1 MALTDADLARIADAV
16 DEDRLWRMH
25 MEMAAFGATPKG
37 GVCRE
42 CLTDEDNQARVLLAK
57 WAEELNC
64 RVACD
69 AIGNMF
75 VMRPGTDPAA
85 APVATGSHLD
95 SQPTGGK
102 FDGAFGVLAGMEMLH
117 ALDAAGITTTRP
129 IEVINFTNE
138 EGGRFQPG
146 VMGSQVFARPE
157 ELDRMLNA
165 VGADGVLL
173 KDALATFRAMA
184 GEMEE
189 KPLKSPYAGFVEAH
203 IEQAPRLEE
212 TGNVIG
218 VVTGIQGARKYQV
231 TVTGEEAHSG
241 TMPMQRRKDAVLA
254 ASNMVVGL
262 HRLMEDPADLT
273 RFNVGRFQAYP
284 GAPSVVPG
292 QVRFSIDFRCPDDA
306 LRDALGGQI
315 EGLCR
320 ALAGPCDVEV
330 DEIQRAETT
339 PFDPNMMEMI
349 RRAADRAGAPRMDLL
364 SGAAHDARNMSK
376 LCPTGMVFV
385 PCKDGISHNE
395 AESATPAD
403 LAAGARVIA
412 QTVAEMASQ

>member
-1 MALTDADLARIADAV
+1 MALSDADLARIAAAV

-25 MEMAAFGATPKG
+25 MDMAKFGATPKG

-42 CLTDEDNQARVLLAK
+42 ALTAEDNQARKLLID
-57 WAEELNC
+57 WARALKCE
-64 RVACD
+64 VAVD
-69 AIGNMF
+69 PIGNMF
-75 VMRPGTDPAA
+75 IRRPGEDPDL
-85 APVATGSHLD
+85 PPIATGSHLD
-95 SQPTGGK
+95 SQPTGGR

-117 ALDAAGITTTRP
+117 ALDAAGIATNAP

-146 VMGSQVFARPE
+146 VMGSQVVARPE
-157 ELDRMLNA
+157 ELEKMLNV
-165 VGADGVLL
+165 VGADGVVLR
-173 KDALATFRAMA
+173 DALKAFRAMA
-184 GEMEE
+184 GPIEE
-189 KPLKSPYAGFVEAH
+189 RSLMAAYGGFVEAH
-203 IEQAPRLEE
+203 IEQAPVLEE

-241 TMPMQRRKDAVLA
+241 TMPMRRRKDAVLA

-262 HRLMEDPADLT
+262 HRMMEDPADIT
-273 RFNVGRFQAYP
+273 RFNVGRFQAFP

-306 LRDALGGQI
+306 LREALGAQI
-315 EGLCR
+315 AGLCET
-320 ALAGPCDVEV
+320 LAGPCDVVV

-339 PFDPNMMEMI
+339 PFDPMVMDII
-349 RRAADRAGAPRMDLL
+349 RRAADRAGAPNIDLL
-364 SGAAHDARNMSK
+364 SGAAHDARNMAT

-385 PCKDGISHNE
+385 PCKDGVSHNE
-395 AESATPAD
+395 LESATPSD
-403 LAAGARVIA
+403 LAAGARVVA
-412 QTVAEMASQ
+412 QAVAEMAA